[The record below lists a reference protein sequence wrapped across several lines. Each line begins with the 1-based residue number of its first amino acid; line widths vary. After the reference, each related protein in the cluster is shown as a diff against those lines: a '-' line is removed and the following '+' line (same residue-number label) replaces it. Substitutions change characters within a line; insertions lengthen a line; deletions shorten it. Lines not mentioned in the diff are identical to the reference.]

1 MGDYRDNSKKF
12 QSQNEQNQ
20 SKSTLHMFEPNSS
33 FDQSPKKYGNLN
45 DIDYPKDSIEEA
57 P

>member
-45 DIDYPKDSIEEA
+45 DIDYPKDSIEET